1 MSQLGYLAWYT
12 NSAKIDPDYLLKE
25 LPEVV
30 GFEEA
35 LYVSRSNGIAKDLDD
50 PGWETKILG
59 KEIAAPDLP
68 SLLIPGTVLD
78 IDADTAELG
87 DRIERAVKQ
96 HIPVRIRGDF
106 MPNRPYLSIGP
117 HFWRDAAD
125 DGEKQVPY
133 RAMVGCW
140 GYSTPADGVE
150 FRKMIV
156 SLPAVMQEKARLEH
170 VMGPLE
176 IACYFHF

>member
-12 NSAKIDPDYLLKE
+12 NSTKIDPIYLLKE

-30 GFEEA
+30 GFEVA
-35 LYVSRSNGIAKDLDD
+35 LYVSRSNGIAKDLEDAS
-50 PGWETKILG
+50 WETRVIG
-59 KEIAAPDLP
+59 KEITASELP
-68 SLLIPGTVLD
+68 SLLMPGTVLD

-87 DRIERAVKQ
+87 ERIERGIKK
-96 HIPVRIRGDF
+96 HIPETIRGDF

-117 HFWRDAAD
+117 HFWRDGAD
-125 DGEKQVPY
+125 DEEKQVPY
-133 RAMVGCW
+133 QAMVGCW
-140 GYSTPADGVE
+140 GYSTPADEAE
-150 FRKMIV
+150 FRKEIV
-156 SLPAVMQEKARLEH
+156 SLPAVVEEKSRLEH